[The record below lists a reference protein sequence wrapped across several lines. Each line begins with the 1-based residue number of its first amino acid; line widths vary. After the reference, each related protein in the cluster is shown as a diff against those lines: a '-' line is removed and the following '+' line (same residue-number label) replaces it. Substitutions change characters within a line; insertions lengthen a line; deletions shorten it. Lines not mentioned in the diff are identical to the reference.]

1 MCIQLRGMETHLSA
15 ALKITSG
22 GRSVWP
28 DINVTQWPK
37 RVIDVPFQKDRS
49 DNNISIVFTVRTSNE
64 I

>member
-1 MCIQLRGMETHLSA
+1 METHLSA
-15 ALKITSG
+15 ALKITGG

-49 DNNISIVFTVRTSNE
+49 DNNISIVFTV
-64 I
+64 